1 MQMVKANE
9 RNDRQDGVTR
19 PVSVGYARSCRD
31 AEESPPRSWIGTP
44 HSGNLLERIKA
55 G

>member
-1 MQMVKANE
+1 MVKENE

-31 AEESPPRSWIGTP
+31 AEESPPLSWIGTL